1 MGRAKEIQIRVIP
14 SKIANPFIRAH
25 HYSGKVVNNS
35 CLHFGAFLDGRLH
48 GVLSY
53 GPSLDKKKIIGLVE
67 GTAWDGFLE
76 LNRMAFDDYLPRNSE
91 SYCIAKTIRLI
102 RKQAPQVKWI
112 ISFADG
118 CSCGDGTIY
127 RACNFV
133 LTDIKR
139 NDALCL
145 LPNGDKIHKMT
156 LHSNPTSPRPELGG
170 RTFYEVTGGKY
181 DWDAYVKEVGGTIL
195 PGYQLRYI
203 YFIDPEYRQR
213 LKVPE
218 IPFSRIDELGAGM
231 SETNYSSARQGMIED
246 DLTYTEE
253 VELLQGKLMVEVY
266 ETFLISAVL
275 AGKLTIPDFWNDPQK
290 YMEHEWVASPKKWI
304 DPQKEANANKTALES
319 CVKSFKQISA
329 EQGRDWKEQ
338 IDDMADVVAYAKE
351 KGVQIG
357 GYKSVQNE
365 PQTDPKENP
374 DE

>member
-1 MGRAKEIQIRVIP
+1 MGRAKEIEIRVIP
-14 SKIANPFIRAH
+14 SRIANPFIKAH

-67 GTAWDGFLE
+67 GTTWDGFLE

-102 RKQAPQVKWI
+102 KKQAPQVKWV

-156 LHSNPTSPRPELGG
+156 LHSNPTNPRPELGG
-170 RTFYEVTGGKY
+170 RSIYDVTGGKY
-181 DWDAYVKEVGGTIL
+181 DWDAYVKAVGGTIL

-203 YFIDPEYRQR
+203 YFIDPEYRKR

-218 IPFSRIDELGAGM
+218 IPFSRIDELNAGM
-231 SETNYSSARQGMIED
+231 YKGESITQAERHAASH
-246 DLTYTEE
+246 
-253 VELLQGKLMVEVY
+253 Y
-266 ETFLISAVL
+266 E
-275 AGKLTIPDFWNDPQK
+275 P
-290 YMEHEWVASPKKWI
+290 
-304 DPQKEANANKTALES
+304 
-319 CVKSFKQISA
+319 
-329 EQGRDWKEQ
+329 
-338 IDDMADVVAYAKE
+338 
-351 KGVQIG
+351 
-357 GYKSVQNE
+357 
-365 PQTDPKENP
+365 
-374 DE
+374 